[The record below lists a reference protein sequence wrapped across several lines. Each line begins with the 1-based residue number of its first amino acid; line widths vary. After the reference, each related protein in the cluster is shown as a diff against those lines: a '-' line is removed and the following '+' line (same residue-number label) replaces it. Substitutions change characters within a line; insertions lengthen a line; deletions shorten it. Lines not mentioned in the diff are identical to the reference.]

1 MITLKALLDGMAASG
16 RPLTERAARDW
27 WSKGLLPRPRRK
39 GLGQGRGTET
49 YWTDPRVPAQAEASY
64 DLLALHARTYS
75 VAAHLWLSGFPIELA
90 LVRGAYHRMLR
101 AQNDPGKKVSAFA
114 AQISRHLVRNGRI
127 PRAIRD
133 NLTDLMLPYLETF
146 FSVGETFDE
155 DELSD
160 FGGGLSDL
168 WAEVG
173 PCLWDT
179 KGAGAPA
186 LSDHQLGVA
195 ASYLSRMGSLTAQQN
210 AILSASDYELI
221 RARRLLLFVRGYIR
235 RLADLSGPLDALDT
249 HCRNFSIAMSRP
261 AIPIFVMIL
270 REDWLRHRITG
281 FLLDTAAKF
290 RQRMQSGEFV
300 TALARYKS
308 GSFPDATGQS
318 LVSQSRDTFGAAE
331 GIDTDLDHGI
341 SNGRH

>member
-133 NLTDLMLPYLETF
+133 DLTDLALPFLEIF
-146 FSVGETFDE
+146 FGSEETFDE
-155 DELSD
+155 D
-160 FGGGLSDL
+160 GLSDL
-168 WAEVG
+168 WAMVE
-173 PCLWDT
+173 PYLWDT
-179 KGAGAPA
+179 KGVGALA
-186 LSDHQLGVA
+186 LNDHQLGVA
-195 ASYLSRMGSLTAQQN
+195 ADYLSRMGSLTAQQD
-210 AILSASDYELI
+210 AICTASDYELI

-235 RLADLSGPLDALDT
+235 RLADMSGPHDALDKR
-249 HCRNFSIAMSRP
+249 CRNFSIVVSRP
-261 AIPIFVMIL
+261 SIPILVMTL
-270 REDWLRHRITG
+270 REDWLRRRITG
-281 FLLDTAAKF
+281 FLLDAAAKF
-290 RQRMQSGEFV
+290 RQQMQGGEFV
-300 TALARYKS
+300 AALARYES
-308 GSFPDATGQS
+308 G
-318 LVSQSRDTFGAAE
+318 
-331 GIDTDLDHGI
+331 
-341 SNGRH
+341 